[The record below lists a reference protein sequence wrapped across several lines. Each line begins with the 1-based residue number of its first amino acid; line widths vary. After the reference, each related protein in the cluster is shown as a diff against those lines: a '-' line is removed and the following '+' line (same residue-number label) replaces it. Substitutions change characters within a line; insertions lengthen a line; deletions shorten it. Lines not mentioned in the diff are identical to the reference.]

1 MLRVLL
7 DTNILLSGLFF
18 KGNERELLMAV
29 LQGKIKC
36 VIPEDVYEEW
46 ERIIS
51 HKFRETENLDMTIEL
66 AYAIF
71 FKCQII
77 PREMYVST
85 IEDAK
90 TIIADVKDVPVLA
103 CAIKSVPD
111 YLVTGDEDFHKIQ
124 KRVRF
129 KIVRTKQLLI
139 IIEEGKI

>member
-7 DTNILLSGLFF
+7 DTNIILSGLFF
-18 KGNERELLMAV
+18 KGNERELLMAI

-51 HKFRETENLDMTIEL
+51 HKFGETENLDMTIEL

-71 FKCQII
+71 FRCQII
-77 PREMYVST
+77 RRDMYVSK

-90 TIIADVKDVPVLA
+90 TIIADLKDVPVLA
-103 CAIKSVPD
+103 CAMYIVHD

-124 KRVRF
+124 KDVKF
-129 KIVRTKQLLI
+129 KIVKTKQLLK
-139 IIEEGKI
+139 IIEEGNR

>member
-18 KGNERELLMAV
+18 KGNERVLLMAV
-29 LQGKIKC
+29 LQGKIKG

-51 HKFRETENLDMTIEL
+51 HKFREAENLDMTIEL

-85 IEDAK
+85 NEDAK

-103 CAIKSVPD
+103 CAMKNVPD

-129 KIVRTKQLLI
+129 KIVRTKPLLI
-139 IIEEGKI
+139 IIEEGRI